1 MESPFWHAV
10 GLLKAVGLFLSGIC
24 HQLPEHSLLLA
35 GTQMPFCARCTG
47 TYLGA
52 SLALGHFWLRG
63 RSRASRLPPV
73 RVLAV
78 LGLFFALWALDGVNS
93 YWHFLSGN
101 VLLYEPSNV
110 LRLATGLVNGLALAS
125 LIFPLFNATLL
136 RSPDQEPPIANLREL
151 AVLLLQ
157 IAALGLLLLADVGV
171 LLYPL
176 LLADVLSVLLL
187 LGMVNTMI
195 VILLLRWE
203 NRAATWRQ
211 PTLTLGLGLLLAV
224 LEVGGIA
231 LFRAVL
237 WNRLL

>member
-10 GLLKAVGLFLSGIC
+10 GMLKAVGLFLSGIC

-63 RSRASRLPPV
+63 RSRASRLPPP
-73 RVLAV
+73 RILAV
-78 LGLFFALWALDGVNS
+78 LGLFFALWAVDGVNS

-136 RSPDQEPPIANLREL
+136 QSPDQERSIANLREL
-151 AVLLLQ
+151 GALLLQ
-157 IAALGLLLLADVGV
+157 IAALGLVLLADVEV

-211 PTLTLGLGLLLAV
+211 ATLPLGLGLLLAV

-237 WNRLL
+237 WERLL